1 MRGLFGNV
9 GAIYGRG
16 PDSVKDGVL
25 DYQDVRLGMPSLRG
39 SPERVQHRPRCGRF
53 CAAASLPDTG
63 NRVATALI
71 SQTKAC
77 AKRFAICERHCVK
90 AWYGSIGQRLT

>member
-25 DYQDVRLGMPSLRG
+25 DGVLDYQDVRLGMPSLRG
-39 SPERVQHRPRCGRF
+39 SPERVRRRPRWGALLCCRVIAGDGQSRRDDPHLANQNVRETF
-53 CAAASLPDTG
+53 CNLRTTL
-63 NRVATALI
+63 R
-71 SQTKAC
+71 
-77 AKRFAICERHCVK
+77 
-90 AWYGSIGQRLT
+90 